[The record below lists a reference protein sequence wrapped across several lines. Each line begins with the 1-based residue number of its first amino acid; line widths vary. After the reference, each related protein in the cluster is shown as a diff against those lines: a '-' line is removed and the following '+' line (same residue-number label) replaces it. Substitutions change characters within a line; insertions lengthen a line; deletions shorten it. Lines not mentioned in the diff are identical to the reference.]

1 MKIVKKIIPA
11 LIMLFGLIHL
21 SFAFPLNNLE
31 IDTLLFIGA
40 GLAIVFA
47 GVINLIAL
55 MSTQSIVIKFAS
67 LVCNAIMFSL
77 FVICTTI
84 IMDVQV
90 FAGIFLFLISTL
102 FAIAD
107 LSTSKAA

>member
-1 MKIVKKIIPA
+1 MKIVKKIVPA
-11 LIMLFGLIHL
+11 LIMLLGLIHL

-55 MSTQSIVIKFAS
+55 MSPHSIIIKLAS
-67 LVCNAIMFSL
+67 LVCNAIMLAL
-77 FVICTTI
+77 FVIGTSMLMELQI
-84 IMDVQV
+84 
-90 FAGIFLFLISTL
+90 FAGILLFLISTI

-107 LSTSKAA
+107 LSTSKAV